1 MVPLSVSLSPF
12 LPPFFYDFMFHVYGV
27 LGFSKVARITKEA
40 RERERKAEEAEANA
54 GKKKNK
60 KAKKREAEQEA
71 NRSGGKSSRSKLGG
85 SRLVWFG
92 LVDLK

>member
-1 MVPLSVSLSPF
+1 MC
-12 LPPFFYDFMFHVYGV
+12 FHVFWGCI
-27 LGFSKVARITKEA
+27 FEVARITEEA

-71 NRSGGKSSRSKLGG
+71 NRSGGEDWKL
-85 SRLVWFG
+85 RVMLVSFG
-92 LVDLK
+92 LVSWA